1 MHERIPNSRSPSSLI
16 GKWAVTAAG
25 ETEVGPMDGFGW
37 GHQQWDQAMGPVFD
51 ANANTAR
58 RETRPQ
64 PASQIAI
71 LQIASLLLCRW
82 THFLH
87 PDWTSLDQAGWRTA
101 AQTLAVL
108 SRATNLLSGAL
119 WTISTGLAPG
129 CWAVAGVTAALWGIH
144 ATDHDGVWFVC
155 CRF

>member
-37 GHQQWDQAMGPVFD
+37 GHQQWDQAMGPVLD

-71 LQIASLLLCRW
+71 QIASQPITLQMDTFSSPR
-82 THFLH
+82 
-87 PDWTSLDQAGWRTA
+87 LDQPGPSR
-101 AQTLAVL
+101 LAD
-108 SRATNLLSGAL
+108 SG
-119 WTISTGLAPG
+119 SDVGGSVPSN
-129 CWAVAGVTAALWGIH
+129 
-144 ATDHDGVWFVC
+144 
-155 CRF
+155 